1 VTAER
6 HREHYN
12 GPVRSACAVLILAK
26 VVDDCAWAAAT
37 LASTMATRSEAGA
50 LSYGGRSGRL
60 GDADK
65 KGDGRNLD
73 PEVGDGAADVDKLR
87 QGRRRQWRRS
97 RQGGSSDADLNFD
110 GALLRV
116 RGVRR
121 PVSSVRPAGPFD
133 AMANRADTT
142 RDTAGQVRTFD
153 IALGRQRCCEVATG
167 ESGEGVDSER
177 EEGG

>member
-12 GPVRSACAVLILAK
+12 GPVRSAYAVLILAK

-37 LASTMATRSEAGA
+37 SASTMATRSEAGA

-97 RQGGSSDADLNFD
+97 RQGGSSDADLNVD

-121 PVSSVRPAGPFD
+121 PVSSVRPAPLMRWPTEPTLPATPQGRYARSTLLSGGRD
-133 AMANRADTT
+133 AARLRQEN
-142 RDTAGQVRTFD
+142 QVR
-153 IALGRQRCCEVATG
+153 E
-167 ESGEGVDSER
+167 
-177 EEGG
+177 